1 MARARNIKPSF
12 FKNEDLSELDPYA
25 RLLFIGLWCL
35 ADREGRLEDR
45 PKRIKAELFPYDDC
59 DVDDLLQQLHNMGF
73 ILRYEVDNGK
83 YIFIV
88 KWHKHQNPHH
98 MEVPSVIPPA
108 PGTTNKFAHSP
119 VTKEQRKRIM
129 ERDGNKCVVCGLDKQ
144 LTIDHI
150 VPISKGGN
158 SSDENLRTL
167 CKTCNTKKG
176 NKDNDPTPKQN
187 LVDYNP
193 TTDRDQVDNRSM
205 TNRTQIDEVVSCPT
219 DSLIPDSLKLI
230 PDSLIPPPPTTSTE
244 ERSQVVV
251 VGDRPLHV
259 FKSALDL
266 YEHYFGFIPNQSILL
281 LLNSYLDEGMK
292 PEAIAFA
299 MREATE
305 GGKPWNYCRS
315 ILDRYSKSGVKTLE
329 QAVLDAQTFHQA
341 KEQRGSNINKVVPI
355 RQDKLP
361 ASVQRQLEKEK
372 AGVYSAKPQET
383 RTVMDDPELA
393 AMLRDLRERK
403 SSGG

>member
-35 ADREGRLEDR
+35 ADREGLLEDR
-45 PKRIKAELFPYDDC
+45 PKRIKGELFPYENV
-59 DVDDLLQQLHNMGF
+59 DVDKHLQELHDKGF
-73 ILRYEVDNGK
+73 IIRYQVDGAQ
-83 YIFIV
+83 YISIPKFV
-88 KWHKHQNPHH
+88 EHQNPHH
-98 MEVPSVIPPA
+98 REAPSKLPK
-108 PGTTNKFAHSP
+108 PGIKTEDSINE
-119 VTKEQRKRIM
+119 EQDWQAKPQ
-129 ERDGNKCVVCGLDKQ
+129 DSLGLSSES
-144 LTIDHI
+144 TG
-150 VPISKGGN
+150 KGTAQP
-158 SSDENLRTL
+158 DESRA
-167 CKTCNTKKG
+167 
-176 NKDNDPTPKQN
+176 
-187 LVDYNP
+187 
-193 TTDRDQVDNRSM
+193 
-205 TNRTQIDEVVSCPT
+205 

-230 PDSLIPPPPTTSTE
+230 PDSLIPPPPTTSSE

-372 AGVYSAKPQET
+372 AGVYAAKPQET